1 MFFKIVLSII
11 IFFIGLF
18 LAGFLTIVPLC
29 CFNTGLPF
37 TNQVQHDIGINMQLA
52 RNAYYRCLAIWFI
65 FDVVLILLLF
75 RFVPN
80 LYVYFFIGG
89 MFWTTIAQ
97 FKKTTINRDN
107 LIDSI
112 KFIRR
117 RLSDHDLML
126 FNNYINKNY
135 SELFSE

>member
-1 MFFKIVLSII
+1 
-11 IFFIGLF
+11 
-18 LAGFLTIVPLC
+18 
-29 CFNTGLPF
+29 
-37 TNQVQHDIGINMQLA
+37 MQLA